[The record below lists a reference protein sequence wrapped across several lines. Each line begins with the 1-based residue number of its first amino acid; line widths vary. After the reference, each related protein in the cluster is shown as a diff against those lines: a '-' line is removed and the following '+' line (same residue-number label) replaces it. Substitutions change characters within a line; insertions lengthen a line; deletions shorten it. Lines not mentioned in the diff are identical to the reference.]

1 MLKNSIPF
9 VDLRGKTPVDL
20 LRAYPDKADELI
32 TAARRTYGLPSRLAS
47 AAFMPLADKLSH
59 QWLVRTRNPYLHEI
73 ESMGDVLDTRGVY
86 TLNVCFEWGC
96 TSGVWRTGDTIS
108 LLRVL
113 DWPFPAL
120 GKHVV
125 IAHQLGKAGEFY
137 NVTWPGMTGMFT
149 GMAPDRFTASIN
161 QAPMRKHGRGFM
173 LDWVKNRKAAYAQNA
188 ITAAHLLRQVFET
201 APHYAAAKEALA
213 KTPLAVPAI
222 FVLGGTKPGEGCVIE
237 RLENTAEIFE
247 LGAEQHVRSTNH
259 FASAGFAGMGR
270 GWYPREIDSAGRY
283 RHSGSIGGYE
293 LEQEHFNWLRS
304 PIVNPNTRLCVIADA
319 QSRRLMVQGFEGSL
333 PVTEIFHMPAVSHEK
348 QQVV

>member
-20 LRAYPDKADELI
+20 LRAYPDKAQELI
-32 TAARRTYGLPSRLAS
+32 LAARRTYGFASSLAS
-47 AAFMPLADKLSH
+47 AALMPLADKLSH
-59 QWLVRTRNPYLHEI
+59 QWMIKSRNPYLHEV
-73 ESMGDVLDTRGVY
+73 ESMADVLSSRGVY

-96 TSGVWRTGDTIS
+96 TSGLWRTDDTIS

-125 IAHQLGKAGEFY
+125 VAHQQGKAGEFY
-137 NVTWPGMTGMFT
+137 NVTWPGMTGMFN
-149 GMAPDRFTASIN
+149 GMAPGRFTAAIN
-161 QAPMRKHGRGFM
+161 QAPMRKHGKGFI
-173 LDWVKNRKAAYAQNA
+173 LDWVKNRKIAREQTA
-188 ITAAHLLRQVFET
+188 IPPAHLLRQVFET
-201 APHYAAAKEALA
+201 AEHYAAAKDMLA

-237 RLENTAEIFE
+237 RLENVAEIFE
-247 LGAEQHVRSTNH
+247 LGAEQFVRSSNH
-259 FASAGFAGMGR
+259 FNSMSFSQIGK

-293 LEQEHFNWLRS
+293 LEQEHFSWLRS
-304 PIVNPNTRLCVIADA
+304 PIINPNTRLCVLSDA
-319 QSRRLMVQGFEGSL
+319 QSRRLMVQGYEGSL
-333 PVTEIFHMPAVSHEK
+333 PVTEIFHMPAVRHAQ